1 MFESHINQII
11 ANENADFPNFF
22 LFLAQTPEF

>member
-11 ANENADFPNFF
+11 ADEKADFPNFF
-22 LFLAQTPEF
+22 ILAQTPEF